1 MANTMSVEIKSKNHV
16 KNIVVSND
24 AHDKVLFVAE
34 LGELLEL
41 SFIDDEVLQYI
52 GTSGTLRVDLKKET
66 LYKLLE
72 SPNAIPPSSE
82 LGSSIP
88 RKMEKKHEEK

>member
-41 SFIDDEVLQYI
+41 SFVDDEVLQYV
-52 GTSGTLRVDLKKET
+52 GTNGTLRVDLRRET

-72 SPNAIPPSSE
+72 SQSAIPPSSE
-82 LGSSIP
+82 YGSS
-88 RKMEKKHEEK
+88 KHQKGEET

>member
-41 SFIDDEVLQYI
+41 SFIDDEVLQYV

-66 LYKLLE
+66 LCKILE
-72 SPNAIPPSSE
+72 SPSAIPPSSE
-82 LGSSIP
+82 YESSI
-88 RKMEKKHEEK
+88 